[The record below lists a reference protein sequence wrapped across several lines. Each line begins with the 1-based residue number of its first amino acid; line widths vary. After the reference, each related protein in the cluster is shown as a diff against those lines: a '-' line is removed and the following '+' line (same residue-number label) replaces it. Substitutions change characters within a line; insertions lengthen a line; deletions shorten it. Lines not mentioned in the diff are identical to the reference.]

1 MKSDQSCDLWSK
13 LLSLVKIVKF
23 GQKIWNL
30 VQIVKYCQNWE
41 IIPASQR
48 TVKDNQSY
56 MSDGWIYLR
65 PLVPA

>member
-56 MSDGWIYLR
+56 MSDG
-65 PLVPA
+65 